1 MQLLLVHADF
11 LEFESQQKTKVAEA
25 TENRNGRFEEVL
37 VAFTAVEKADEAD
50 ESCVVGEGARAI
62 REVASQVKAP
72 RVLLYPYAHLSPS
85 LASPGVAVRILR
97 SLEAELAKSG
107 EVHRAPFGWYKRF
120 TLACKGH
127 PLSELSRTIR
137 PGEGGKGPKGAKG
150 DSPRAAAVPPESLAL
165 AAEKR
170 AKSSFLI
177 LAPGGRRSEVGRFD
191 FQARPRLGELAR
203 YEMAKVRAAE
213 QEPPHVEL
221 MQRLEWVDHEAG
233 SDPGNLRFY
242 PKGRLVKALLESYV
256 SQRVA
261 EYGALEVETPIMYD
275 LHHPTLRSY
284 LDRFPAR
291 QYAVSSESKELFL
304 RFAACFG
311 QFLMGHDMVLSYR
324 HMPVKLFELTRYSFR
339 REQSGELT
347 GLRRLR
353 AFTMPD
359 MHTLCADMEQALQE
373 FKSQILL
380 CRDVLRGAGVEP
392 ADTEI
397 AIRFTRDFY
406 AKNSGYLDSLLKE
419 LGQPAFAEEWEERFF
434 YFVCKAEF
442 NFVDNSG
449 KASALATVQIDV
461 ENAERYGI
469 KFIGEDGKE
478 RLPVILHASPTGA
491 VERILYA
498 LLEKAHRVAR
508 GGGVPNIPVWL
519 APTQVRLAPVSA
531 DFVGP
536 AEKVA
541 RALAGLRVDLDD
553 RDESVGRKVRDA
565 GMDWVPY
572 VAVIGEKEAKSGK
585 LAVTVRSGPKGP
597 VEMTAAELRERI
609 LKETA
614 GLPTRPLPLPQKLSQ
629 RPKFR

>member
-1 MQLLLVHADF
+1 MQLLLVHADR
-11 LEFESQQKTKVAEA
+11 LEYEAQQPTNVAEKS
-25 TENRNGRFEEVL
+25 ESKSGKFDEVL
-37 VAFTAVEKADEAD
+37 VAFVAVERADEAD
-50 ESCVVGEGARAI
+50 EAYAVREGAKAVRD
-62 REVASQVKAP
+62 VAARVKAP
-72 RVLLYPYAHLSPS
+72 RVVVYPYAHLSPS
-85 LASPGVAVRILR
+85 LASPSVAVRVLR
-97 SLEAELAKSG
+97 GLEAELAKSG

-137 PGEGGKGPKGAKG
+137 PGGEAKAGRGA
-150 DSPRAAAVPPESLAL
+150 PAVPGVPESQAL
-165 AAEKR
+165 AAEKK
-170 AKSSFLI
+170 AQSSFLI
-177 LAPGGRRSEVGRFD
+177 LAPGGLRSEVGKFD
-191 FQARPRLGELAR
+191 FSVRPGLEKLAR
-203 YEMAKVRAAE
+203 YEMAKVRAADR
-213 QEPPHVEL
+213 EPPHVEL
-221 MQRLEWVDHEAG
+221 MRRLEWVDHEAG
-233 SDPGNLRFY
+233 SDPGNMRFY
-242 PKGRLVKALLESYV
+242 PKGRLVKALLEAYV

-291 QYAVSSESKELFL
+291 QYAVSSENKELFL

-311 QFLMGHDMVLSYR
+311 QFLMGRDMVLSYR

-359 MHTLCADMEQALQE
+359 MHTFCADMEQALRE
-373 FKSQILL
+373 FQSQLL
-380 CRDVLRGAGVEP
+380 FCRDVLRGAGVEP

-397 AIRFTRDFY
+397 AVRFTRDFY
-406 AKNSGYLDSLLKE
+406 RQNSGYLDSLLKE
-419 LGQPAFAEEWEERFF
+419 LGQPALAEEWEERFF

-442 NFVDNSG
+442 NFVDNLG

-469 KFIGEDGKE
+469 KFVDGSGRE

-498 LLEKAHRVAR
+498 LLEKAHRVAKE
-508 GGGVPNIPVWL
+508 GGVPGVPVWL
-519 APTQVRLAPVSA
+519 APTQVRLVPVS
-531 DFVGP
+531 DEFVAK
-536 AEKVA
+536 AEEVA
-541 RALAGLRVDLDD
+541 RALSGLRVDIDD
-553 RDESVGRKVRDA
+553 REESVSRKVRDA
-565 GMDWVPY
+565 AVEWVPY
-572 VAVIGEKEAKSGK
+572 VAVVGEREAKSGR
-585 LAVTVRSGPKGP
+585 LAVTVRGGPKRP
-597 VEMTAAELRERI
+597 LEMTPAELKERI

-614 GLPTRPLPLPQKLSQ
+614 GMPTRPLPLPARLSQ